1 MYSFAIQTSLSGYNQ
16 QMFVFR
22 HLERL
27 HDNKR
32 EASSTGG
39 DSRRLIPG
47 DPWELHGVRGVRGA
61 GLYFQDKLINLSGRT
76 DSSVRWHGGVCFDK
90 PATPIMIARTH
101 TDTHK
106 QEKQGQTE
114 PFALMEKKWTEFS
127 RKYVGLI

>member
-27 HDNKR
+27 RDNKR
-32 EASSTGG
+32 EASSSGG
-39 DSRRLIPG
+39 DSRRLIPVG
-47 DPWELHGVRGVRGA
+47 PWELHGVRLVRGA

-90 PATPIMIARTH
+90 PTTPIMIARTH
-101 TDTHK
+101 TDTHTNRRK
-106 QEKQGQTE
+106 ARLNHLHSG
-114 PFALMEKKWTEFS
+114 KKSEQSFTF
-127 RKYVGLI
+127 RPIFI

>member
-1 MYSFAIQTSLSGYNQ
+1 MYSFAMQTSLSGYNQ

-27 HDNKR
+27 HDNKS

-47 DPWELHGVRGVRGA
+47 DPWELHGVRGVWGA

-76 DSSVRWHGGVCFDK
+76 DSSVRWHWRSVF
-90 PATPIMIARTH
+90 
-101 TDTHK
+101 
-106 QEKQGQTE
+106 
-114 PFALMEKKWTEFS
+114 
-127 RKYVGLI
+127 

>member
-39 DSRRLIPG
+39 DLRRLIPG
-47 DPWELHGVRGVRGA
+47 NPWELHGVRGVRGA
-61 GLYFQDKLINLSGRT
+61 GLCFQDKLINLSGRT

-90 PATPIMIARTH
+90 PTTPIVIVRAH

-106 QEKQGQTE
+106 QETQGQTE
-114 PFALMEKKWTEFS
+114 KFALMEKCLEF
-127 RKYVGLI
+127 